1 MKKMTKTFR
10 IVIDGVEYHVDVEEL
25 SSGNTGVTT
34 TAPRTAPA
42 PVATSTPAP
51 QPAPSAPAAP
61 TAPAAPAARPAAA
74 GGEAVLAPLQGKIWD
89 VPVTSGDSVK
99 AGDTLVVI
107 EAMKMENEIVAP
119 HDAVVG
125 DIHVKKGDAVKS
137 GDLLINLQ

>member
-25 SSGNTGVTT
+25 SSGNTGTAAP
-34 TAPRTAPA
+34 APRSAPA
-42 PVATSTPAP
+42 PVVSSAPAP
-51 QPAPSAPAAP
+51 KPAPSAPAAP
-61 TAPAAPAARPAAA
+61 AAKPVTA
-74 GGEAVLAPLQGKIWD
+74 GGEAVLAPLQGKIWQ
-89 VPVTSGDSVK
+89 VPVNSGDSVK

-125 DIHVKKGDAVKS
+125 EIHVKKGDAVKS
-137 GDLLINLQ
+137 GDLLVSLQ